1 MKKTVKFLAV
11 LFWMAMIFFFSAQ
24 NAEQSGNMS
33 SGLIV
38 KIAELVLPGNLTS
51 SDQHMLIAQFSFI
64 LRKTAHFSVY
74 LVLGILVLNFLK
86 EFRLKHILVIALI
99 ICCFYSISDEY
110 HQTFVPGRSGEVR
123 DVCIDTAGAF
133 TGISIGELV
142 LYVLSERKK
151 NK

>member
-1 MKKTVKFLAV
+1 
-11 LFWMAMIFFFSAQ
+11 
-24 NAEQSGNMS
+24 
-33 SGLIV
+33 
-38 KIAELVLPGNLTS
+38 
-51 SDQHMLIAQFSFI
+51 MLIAQFSFI